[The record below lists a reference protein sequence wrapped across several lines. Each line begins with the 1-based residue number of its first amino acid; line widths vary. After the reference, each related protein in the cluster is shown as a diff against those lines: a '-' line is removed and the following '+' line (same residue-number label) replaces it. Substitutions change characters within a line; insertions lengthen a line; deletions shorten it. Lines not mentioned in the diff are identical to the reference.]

1 MDAIFYGIAD
11 LLEPIFGLIAKL
23 GNLPNVVFFI
33 CGFVAFLAY
42 TRMLIKYRRQ
52 GENE

>member
-11 LLEPIFGLIAKL
+11 LSEHLFGLMTKL
-23 GNLPNVVFFI
+23 GNIPNAIFFI
-33 CGFVAFLAY
+33 CGLVAFLAY
-42 TRMLIKYRRQ
+42 TRMLLKYRSI